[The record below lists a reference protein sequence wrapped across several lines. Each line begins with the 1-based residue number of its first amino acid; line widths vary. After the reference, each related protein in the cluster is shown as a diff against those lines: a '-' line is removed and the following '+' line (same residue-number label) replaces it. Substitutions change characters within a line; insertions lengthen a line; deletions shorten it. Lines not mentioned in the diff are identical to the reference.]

1 MSDLRPLLEI
11 ACAAVDRAASLVG
24 RMAVGEV
31 RAKGDRD
38 MVSEIDLAVEQQV
51 RDFLSRETPEVGFL
65 GEEEG
70 STAPAKELTWALD
83 PVDGTAN
90 LVNGIPL
97 CAISLGLVSGDA
109 SVLGVIDLPFLSQ
122 RFTAAQ
128 GLGARAGSVPLTA
141 RPTSDLSQ
149 AVIAI
154 GDYAVGPSAQKRN
167 QLRFAITRLLAE
179 RALRVRMV
187 GSAAIDL
194 AWVAAGKLDASIAMS
209 NHPWDM
215 AAGTAIAREAG
226 ALVLDAEG
234 LEHGLLSSATV
245 AVAPG
250 LRVPVLEL
258 LDDARR
264 EASKQ
269 GGGH

>member
-1 MSDLRPLLEI
+1 
-11 ACAAVDRAASLVG
+11 
-24 RMAVGEV
+24 MAIGEV

-38 MVSEIDLAVEQQV
+38 MVSEIDLAVEERV
-51 RDFLSRETPEVGFL
+51 RDFLARETPEVGFL

-70 STAPAKELTWALD
+70 STMPAKELTWALD

-97 CAISLGLVSGDA
+97 CAVSLGLVSSDR

-128 GLGARAGSVPLTA
+128 GLGAQAGSVPLVA
-141 RPTSDLSQ
+141 SRTSDLSE

-154 GDYAVGPSAQKRN
+154 GDYAVGPSAQERN
-167 QLRFAITRLLAE
+167 KLRFAVTHLLAE

-226 ALVLDAEG
+226 ALVLDAYGNDHE
-234 LEHGLLSSATV
+234 LLSAATV

-250 LRVPVLEL
+250 LRQPL
-258 LDDARR
+258 LQLLNDARQQAQ
-264 EASKQ
+264 ASAENCR
-269 GGGH
+269 GERL